1 MHYRPTAVG
10 ALVALCRRR
19 RPPRHAAPARV
30 TIVTGMLWLFPAV
43 IRGLGARHDH
53 RRAATAGDE
62 RHDIQDLVRGIF
74 RAVR

>member
-1 MHYRPTAVG
+1 
-10 ALVALCRRR
+10 
-19 RPPRHAAPARV
+19 
-30 TIVTGMLWLFPAV
+30 MLWLFPAV